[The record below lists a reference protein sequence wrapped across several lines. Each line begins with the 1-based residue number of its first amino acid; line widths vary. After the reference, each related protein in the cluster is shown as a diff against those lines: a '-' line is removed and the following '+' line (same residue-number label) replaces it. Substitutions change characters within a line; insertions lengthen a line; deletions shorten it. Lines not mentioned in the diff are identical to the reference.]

1 MKKAIIIIVLWVLIY
16 WYSRYRK
23 QDMSI
28 STIGTTVY
36 QQGRDKLA
44 TLKQK
49 IAWTAIL
56 MSSQEEKITATNISL
71 LRNQM
76 LTEVNKQR
84 TNNGV
89 MWVKANTRLQT
100 IAQTYAEYLASTDD
114 FAHITK
120 KWETPADRAIR
131 GGYEYQKIAENLAY
145 GQFTVEKVMTDRM
158 NSEWHKKNILSD
170 LYEEIGIGYASW
182 YRVQVFGTQMKK

>member
-1 MKKAIIIIVLWVLIY
+1 
-16 WYSRYRK
+16 
-23 QDMSI
+23 
-28 STIGTTVY
+28 
-36 QQGRDKLA
+36 
-44 TLKQK
+44 
-49 IAWTAIL
+49 
-56 MSSQEEKITATNISL
+56 
-71 LRNQM
+71 M

-84 TNNGV
+84 INNGV
-89 MWVKANTRLQT
+89 VWVKENTTLHT
-100 IAQTYAEYLASTDD
+100 IAQAYAEYLANTDD

-145 GQFTVEKVMTDRM
+145 GQFSVEKVMTDRM
-158 NSEWHKKNILSD
+158 KSEWHKKNMLSN